1 MREQIDR
8 ITIVK
13 PSIALMFFNELP
25 RKCHYEMHI
34 SITLNCGVTIWL
46 KKNLNIENFLMNAK
60 NTEVQTLEWG
70 ARKH

>member
-1 MREQIDR
+1 MREQIGL

-25 RKCHYEMHI
+25 RKYHYEMHI
-34 SITLNCGVTIWL
+34 SIILNCGVMTGM
-46 KKNLNIENFLMNAK
+46 KKKLNIENFLMNAK
-60 NTEVQTLEWG
+60 NTVVQILEWG

>member
-13 PSIALMFFNELP
+13 PSIALMFFNEMP

-34 SITLNCGVTIWL
+34 SITLNCGVTI
-46 KKNLNIENFLMNAK
+46 
-60 NTEVQTLEWG
+60 
-70 ARKH
+70 